1 MSIQRSS
8 IADWVIKSVL
18 RYKRKLLQHFD
29 DESPEIILHYL
40 TKLEKISLDINILQE
55 TGIRK
60 VVKHLKKCESTD
72 ESVVVKA
79 RAVLSKWK
87 EIKEQ
92 AMRQPNLANEK
103 NHMDEK
109 LDELVKK

>member
-1 MSIQRSS
+1 M
-8 IADWVIKSVL
+8 
-18 RYKRKLLQHFD
+18 QHFD

-40 TKLEKISLDINILQE
+40 TKFEKISLDINILQE